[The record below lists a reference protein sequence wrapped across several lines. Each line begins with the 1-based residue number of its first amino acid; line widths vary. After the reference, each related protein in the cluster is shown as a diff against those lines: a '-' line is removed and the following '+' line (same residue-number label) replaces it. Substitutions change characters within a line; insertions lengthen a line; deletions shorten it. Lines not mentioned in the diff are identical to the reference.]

1 MCAVGLRRLS
11 AAPAQPRPVERN
23 GPVHHLPVEAIVA
36 ARADAHHTKV
46 FDGASSYFC
55 SLSIG
60 EIDQRLDPVR
70 FTRLHRSHIVD
81 VRRIVGA
88 RFNGDGGPVEL
99 AARDRRTVPVSRGRI
114 AQIKARLSDLRDA
127 AE

>member
-1 MCAVGLRRLS
+1 M
-11 AAPAQPRPVERN
+11 
-23 GPVHHLPVEAIVA
+23 HHLPVEAIVA
-36 ARADAHHTKV
+36 AHADAHHTKV

-70 FTRLHRSHIVD
+70 FTRLQRSHIVD